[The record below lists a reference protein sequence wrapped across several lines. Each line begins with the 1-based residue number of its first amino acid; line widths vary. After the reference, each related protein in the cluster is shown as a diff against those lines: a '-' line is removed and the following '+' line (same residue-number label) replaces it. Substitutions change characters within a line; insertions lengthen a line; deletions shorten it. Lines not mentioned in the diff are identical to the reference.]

1 MTTFVTNYS
10 ATVTNYNA
18 THMKRI
24 KTVFV
29 KISRSRLLKYTVVAV
44 LGTVIVGFADDNSIW
59 SHYRNRQKIAE
70 LRDEISKLRSKYG
83 HDMKNLKALEKDPRA
98 IKKIARER
106 YFMKTDDEDIFV
118 LSDDVRHSQQQSYET
133 TE

>member
-1 MTTFVTNYS
+1 MTTF
-10 ATVTNYNA
+10 VTNYNA